1 MPAGLSRLP
10 DPERKGESRAR
21 LSLKNLVRRFGG
33 VTALAGID
41 LSLDSG
47 EILGLIGPNGSGK
60 TTLVNCVSGVLP
72 ITSGRI
78 WLDDR
83 EITQWTRVRRAKA
96 GIARTFQ
103 NLQLFRELT
112 VAENIAVGAS
122 AAGSGVDREKTVREL
137 LARFEL
143 ERVARAVVSELPH
156 GHQRRVEI
164 ARALAGK
171 PKVLLVD
178 EPAAGLNDA
187 ETLELRKLLGQ
198 VREDLGC
205 SLLLIDHDMSL
216 VLKVADRVQVLD
228 EGKVIFVGAPDQ
240 AFRQPN
246 VVEAYLG
253 SSDDR
258 SD

>member
-1 MPAGLSRLP
+1 MRAGLSPQP
-10 DPERKGESRAR
+10 DTERKDESVTR
-21 LSLKNLVRRFGG
+21 LSLKNVVKRFGG

-78 WLDDR
+78 WLDGR
-83 EITQWTRVRRAKA
+83 EITGWTRVRRAKA
-96 GIARTFQ
+96 GISRTFQ

-112 VAENIAVGAS
+112 VGENVAVGAS
-122 AAGSGVDREKTVREL
+122 ASGSGVDSEQTVRDL

-143 ERVARAVVSELPH
+143 EGVARAVVSELSH
-156 GHQRRVEI
+156 GQQRRVEM

-171 PKVLLVD
+171 PRVLLVD

-187 ETLELRKLLGQ
+187 ETLELRRLLGQ
-198 VREDLGC
+198 IREDLGC

-228 EGKVIFVGAPDQ
+228 EGKVIFVGPPDK

-253 SSDDR
+253 SGDDR
-258 SD
+258 PD